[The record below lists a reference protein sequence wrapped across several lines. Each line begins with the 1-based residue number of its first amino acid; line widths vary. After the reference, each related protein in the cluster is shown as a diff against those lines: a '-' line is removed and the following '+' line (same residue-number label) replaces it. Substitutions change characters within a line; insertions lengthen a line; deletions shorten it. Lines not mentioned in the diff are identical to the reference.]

1 MKKLIVTVLSGIM
14 LMGFVSCGGGG
25 SKEFKDTK
33 AILDKYEKAVDNAK
47 TCEEV
52 NAANK
57 AYYKDIDQF
66 RKTPKYSGKDQVAY
80 DEKDMM
86 TKEEHDNYTNLWL
99 QVDKKYSAKK
109 KELCK

>member
-25 SKEFKDTK
+25 SKEFKETK
-33 AILDKYEKAVDNAK
+33 TILDKYEKGIDKAK

>member
-14 LMGFVSCGGGG
+14 LMGVVSCGGGG
-25 SKEFKDTK
+25 SKEFKETK